1 MDGIIIID
9 KEKGFT
15 SRDIVNKVG
24 KVLGTK
30 KVGHTGTLDP
40 LATGV
45 LVVCVGKA
53 TKLVELITSYDKEYI
68 ATFKFGVLTDALDI
82 EGTTIKDEKVSISK
96 EDIINAC
103 NSLVG
108 TYDQEVPIYSAVKVN
123 GMKLYEYARK
133 GLDVELPKHKV
144 TISSLELMDYYKE
157 DGYTYA
163 KIKCNVSKGT
173 YIRSLGY
180 DIAKKLGTYA
190 IMTDLRRTR
199 QGKYS
204 IEDALKIDSLT
215 KDTKLISISESLNDY
230 YHFEVDDNLK
240 SDISNGKLLENRYNN
255 DKILF
260 TYKGDALALYEVY
273 DKDNKYLKP
282 YKMFINK
289 V

>member
-24 KVLGTK
+24 KILGTK

-68 ATFKFGVLTDALDI
+68 ATFKFGVLTDTLDI

-96 EDIINAC
+96 EDIINVC

-108 TYDQEVPIYSAVKVN
+108 TYDQEVPIYSAVKVG

-133 GLDVELPKHKV
+133 GLDVQLPKHKV
-144 TISSLELMDYYKE
+144 TISSLELMDYYAE

-180 DIAKKLGTYA
+180 DIAKKLNTYA
-190 IMTDLRRTR
+190 IMTDLRRTK

-204 IEDALKIDSLT
+204 IEDALNINSIS
-215 KDTKLISISESLNDY
+215 KDTKLISIGDSLSDY

-255 DKILF
+255 DKVLF

>member
-24 KVLGTK
+24 KILGTK

-68 ATFKFGVLTDALDI
+68 ATFKFGVLTDTLDI
-82 EGTTIKDEKVSISK
+82 EGTTIKDEKISITK

-103 NSLVG
+103 SSLVG

-144 TISSLELMDYYKE
+144 TISSLELMDYFTE

-173 YIRSLGY
+173 YIRGLGY
-180 DIAKKLGTYA
+180 DIAKKLNTYA

-199 QGKYS
+199 QGEYS

-240 SDISNGKLLENRYNN
+240 NDISNGKLLENRYNN